1 MISHSYFMNIPDDEQ
16 VDIQLISHQNPIHIQ
31 QISHKYI
38 GLCQFPW
45 YFHIAIQFSSR
56 TTSSAACSAA
66 LQAQPKGPAAAMAA
80 ATANDRKEEGE
91 KSSAPRGVV
100 GKKDGTLWLCQNSY
114 WK

>member
-1 MISHSYFMNIPDDEQ
+1 MAIP
-16 VDIQLISHQNPIHIQ
+16 
-31 QISHKYI
+31 
-38 GLCQFPW
+38 
-45 YFHIAIQFSSR
+45 FSGSR

-100 GKKDGTLWLCQNSY
+100 GKKKMVPSGYVKIAINGDFNGI
-114 WK
+114 

>member
-1 MISHSYFMNIPDDEQ
+1 MSLNFHDISILP
-16 VDIQLISHQNPIHIQ
+16 
-31 QISHKYI
+31 
-38 GLCQFPW
+38 
-45 YFHIAIQFSSR
+45 FSSPGSR

-100 GKKDGTLWLCQNSY
+100 GKKRWYPLVMS
-114 WK
+114 K